1 MRIMKTYIF
10 YILLGL
16 LYPVVKLIWYITG
29 FVYLRGVVYGLIAG
43 VLTIS
48 IGILALKEY
57 EGVDKPIWH
66 RFAVLIPLI
75 IVLLTPIIMIRHLGL
90 RIFLTDKLTTFLNC
104 KLLYKIRDGVVR

>member
-1 MRIMKTYIF
+1 MRIIKTYIV

-48 IGILALKEY
+48 IGFLALKEY

-66 RFAVLIPLI
+66 RLAVLIPLI
-75 IVLLTPIIMIRHLGL
+75 IILLTPIIMIRHLGL
-90 RIFLTDKLTTFLNC
+90 GIFLTDKLTFFLNC
-104 KLLYKIRDGVVR
+104 KRLCNIQDDVVR